1 MSSTTVGQIYANFA
15 DTSLGFVPYIPTGTL
30 VNAVGSNVAY
40 TQTISTSI
48 VLIKG
53 TVPANSMGING
64 SLRAIHQFAYSN
76 NTNAKQM
83 QLQFGA
89 NNAIYSVTVA
99 SASFGIQG
107 LALVHNCGVTNSQ
120 VANFNSATGLST
132 SSNIGYY
139 SLDTTVDQSILVVAN
154 ISVATDYIIC
164 EAGSIEVLPS

>member
-1 MSSTTVGQIYANFA
+1 
-15 DTSLGFVPYIPTGTL
+15 
-30 VNAVGSNVAY
+30 
-40 TQTISTSI
+40 
-48 VLIKG
+48 
-53 TVPANSMGING
+53 
-64 SLRAIHQFAYSN
+64 
-76 NTNAKQM
+76 M